1 MTPVRI
7 VLVLLVLAG
16 AARGD
21 DCTFPT
27 PIDSIPRQ
35 QPWNLVLP
43 VLNRVICVVNKL
55 EQWAVRTPPS
65 EVVCATATVPAGERT
80 AVTLTA
86 ASALVGSEVI
96 LPKTK
101 ETSDPPMLIANGTAT
116 PGGAAVKVY
125 VWNRDA
131 TTSRTGTICAH
142 IVRP

>member
-7 VLVLLVLAG
+7 ALVLLVLAG
-16 AARGD
+16 AARAD

-27 PIDSIPRQ
+27 PIDTIPRQ

-43 VLNRVICVVNKL
+43 VLNRMICVVNKL
-55 EQWAVRTPPS
+55 EQWAVHTPPS
-65 EVVCATATVPAGERT
+65 EVACATATIPAGERT
-80 AVTLTA
+80 TVNLTA

-96 LPKTK
+96 LPKAK
-101 ETSDPPMLIANGTAT
+101 EASDPPMLIADGTAT

-125 VWNRDA
+125 VFNRDA
-131 TTSRTGTICAH
+131 TAARTGTICAH